1 MSHRRAAALLT
12 GVILLAGCASSTLRY
27 KAEAPGVGAPVSA
40 DYMVLADRVRVEIDT
55 RGTRLEDI
63 QIIRADGT
71 AVRPQ
76 TIEYPGYHSNSGVGI
91 GIGMGGTSYGGGRG
105 GGVAVGS
112 GVGFGTTIPVGDP
125 VADGNTVAYFPL
137 DQVGPAPWR
146 VRAQLSGLGP
156 AFFTLGTDPSATK

>member
-1 MSHRRAAALLT
+1 MSPRRAASLLA
-12 GVILLAGCASSTLRY
+12 GILLLAGCAASTLRY
-27 KAEAPGVGAPVSA
+27 KPEAPGVGAPVSA
-40 DYMVLADRVRVEIDT
+40 DYTVLIDRVRVEIDT

-63 QIIRADGT
+63 QILKADGT
-71 AVRPQ
+71 AIRPQ
-76 TIEYPGYHSNSGVGI
+76 TIEYPGYYSNSGVGI
-91 GIGMGGTSYGGGRG
+91 GIGMGGTSYGSRG

-112 GVGFGTTIPVGDP
+112 GVGFGTSFPVGDP
-125 VADGNTVAYFPL
+125 VTDGHTVAYFPL

>member
-1 MSHRRAAALLT
+1 MSYPPAAALFA
-12 GVILLAGCASSTLRY
+12 GVLLLAGCASSTLRY
-27 KAEAPGVGAPVSA
+27 KAEPPGVSAPVSA

-63 QIIRADGT
+63 QILKADGT
-71 AVRPQ
+71 AIRPQ

-91 GIGMGGTSYGGGRG
+91 GIGMGGTSYGSRG

-112 GVGFGTTIPVGDP
+112 GVGFGTTLPVGDA
-125 VADGNTVAYFPL
+125 VADGNTVAYFAI